1 MSRMTVPIGIAHLTL
16 LRLAPPELV
25 TVAAEAGYDF
35 VGIRVK
41 AVTDGERQ
49 YPMEPG
55 SPMSK
60 ETLRRLDDTGLTV
73 RDVEFLT
80 LRPDTGPDD
89 WRPALEAG
97 AALGASTFSV
107 VGADPDPGRLTDT
120 LARLTD
126 DGAEFGIRPTLE
138 PISYQ
143 PVSRVADAA
152 VIARAA
158 GAAVLVDALHVQRGG
173 SSLDDVR
180 ALEPDLVPCIQ
191 LCDGPLAL
199 PEALELPDELPLGMK
214 ADGSVRHVEARVQ
227 REVPGEGGFPLAEL
241 LAAVPA
247 ATPISV
253 EVPHARLQARLSA
266 REFAAYNLRAVQAL
280 LAREGTRV

>member
-1 MSRMTVPIGIAHLTL
+1 MPPIGIAHLTL
-16 LRLAPPELV
+16 LRLPPPELV
-25 TVAAEAGYDF
+25 ATAAEAGYDF
-35 VGIRVK
+35 VGVRVK
-41 AVTDGERQ
+41 AVTEGEHQ
-49 YPMEPG
+49 YPMQPG
-55 SPMSK
+55 SPMSR

-73 RDVEFLT
+73 RDIEFLT

-107 VGADPDPGRLTDT
+107 VGVDDDRTRLTDT
-120 LARLTD
+120 LARLTAD
-126 DGAEFGIRPTLE
+126 AAPYGIRPTLE

-143 PVSRVADAA
+143 PVGRVADAA
-152 VIARAA
+152 LVARAA
-158 GAAVLVDALHVQRGG
+158 GAAVLLDALHIRRGG

-199 PEALELPDELPLGMK
+199 PETLELPAELPLGMK
-214 ADGSVRHVEARVQ
+214 ADGSVLQVEARVQ
-227 REVPGEGGFPLAEL
+227 REVPGEGEFPLVEL
-241 LAAVPA
+241 LAAVPGG
-247 ATPISV
+247 TPISV

-266 REFAAYNLRAVQAL
+266 SEFATYNLRAVRAL
-280 LAREGTRV
+280 LARAGTPV

>member
-1 MSRMTVPIGIAHLTL
+1 MNTPIGIAHLTL
-16 LRLAPPELV
+16 LRLSPPELV
-25 TVAAEAGYDF
+25 TTAAEAGYDF

-41 AVTDGERQ
+41 AVTEGEHQ
-49 YPMEPG
+49 YPMQPG
-55 SPMSK
+55 SPMSR

-73 RDVEFLT
+73 RDIEFLT

-89 WRPALEAG
+89 WQPALEAG

-107 VGADPDPGRLTDT
+107 VGVDDDPARLTDT
-120 LARLTD
+120 LARLTA
-126 DGAEFGIRPTLE
+126 DGAAYGIRPTLE

-152 VIARAA
+152 AIARAT
-158 GAAVLVDALHVQRGG
+158 GAAVLLDALHIQRGG

-180 ALEPDLVPCIQ
+180 ALEPELVPCLQ
-191 LCDGPLAL
+191 LCDAPSAV
-199 PEALELPDELPLGMK
+199 PQTLELPAELPLGMK
-214 ADGSVRHVEARVQ
+214 ADGSVLQVEARVQ
-227 REVPGEGGFPLAEL
+227 REVVGEGGLPLAEL

-266 REFAAYNLRAVQAL
+266 AEFATYNLRAVQAL
-280 LAREGTRV
+280 LAREGTHV

>member
-1 MSRMTVPIGIAHLTL
+1 MNTPIGIAHLTL
-16 LRLAPPELV
+16 LRLSPPELV
-25 TVAAEAGYDF
+25 TTAAEAGYDF

-41 AVTDGERQ
+41 AVTEGEHQ
-49 YPMEPG
+49 YPMQPG
-55 SPMSK
+55 SPMSR

-89 WRPALEAG
+89 WQPALEAG

-107 VGADPDPGRLTDT
+107 VGVDDDPARLTDT
-120 LARLTD
+120 LARLTA
-126 DGAEFGIRPTLE
+126 DGAAYGIRPTLE

-152 VIARAA
+152 AIARAT
-158 GAAVLVDALHVQRGG
+158 GAAVLLDALHIQRGG

-180 ALEPDLVPCIQ
+180 ALEPELVPCIQ
-191 LCDGPLAL
+191 LCDGPLAV
-199 PEALELPDELPLGMK
+199 PQTLELPAELPLGMK
-214 ADGSVRHVEARVQ
+214 ADGSVLQVEARVQ
-227 REVPGEGGFPLAEL
+227 REVVGEGGFPLAEL
-241 LAAVPA
+241 LAAVPV

-266 REFAAYNLRAVQAL
+266 TEFATYNLRAVQAL
-280 LAREGTRV
+280 LAREGTHV

>member
-1 MSRMTVPIGIAHLTL
+1 MSTPIGIAHLTL
-16 LRLAPPELV
+16 LRLPPPELV
-25 TVAAEAGYDF
+25 TTAAEAGYDF

-41 AVTDGERQ
+41 AVTEGEHQ
-49 YPMEPG
+49 YPMQPG
-55 SPMSK
+55 SPMSR

-73 RDVEFLT
+73 RDIEFLT

-89 WRPALEAG
+89 WQPALEAG

-107 VGADPDPGRLTDT
+107 VGVDDDPARLTDT
-120 LARLTD
+120 LARLTA
-126 DGAEFGIRPTLE
+126 DGAAYGIRPTLE

-152 VIARAA
+152 AIARAT
-158 GAAVLVDALHVQRGG
+158 GAAVLLDALHIQRGG

-180 ALEPDLVPCIQ
+180 ALEPELVPCLQ
-191 LCDGPLAL
+191 LCDAPSAV
-199 PEALELPDELPLGMK
+199 PRTLELPAELPLGMK
-214 ADGSVRHVEARVQ
+214 ADGSVLQVEARVQ
-227 REVPGEGGFPLAEL
+227 REVVGEGGLPLAEL

-266 REFAAYNLRAVQAL
+266 AEFATYNLRAVQAL
-280 LAREGTRV
+280 LAREGTHV

>member
-1 MSRMTVPIGIAHLTL
+1 VPFHVRQIAEFVDAVRAGHEPAVTGREATKSLAILTALYASARSGRPERVPSSRRPAHEPHDSPD
-16 LRLAPPELV
+16 RHRPPHP
-25 TVAAEAGYDF
+25 AAARAAGARDRRRGGGYDF

-60 ETLRRLDDTGLTV
+60 ETLPSLDDTGLTV

-89 WRPALEAG
+89 WWPALEAG

-107 VGADPDPGRLTDT
+107 VGVDPDRGRLTDT

-158 GAAVLVDALHVQRGG
+158 GAAVLVDALHCAARG
-173 SSLDDVR
+173 
-180 ALEPDLVPCIQ
+180 LVPGRRP
-191 LCDGPLAL
+191 GPGAG
-199 PEALELPDELPLGMK
+199 P
-214 ADGSVRHVEARVQ
+214 
-227 REVPGEGGFPLAEL
+227 
-241 LAAVPA
+241 
-247 ATPISV
+247 
-253 EVPHARLQARLSA
+253 
-266 REFAAYNLRAVQAL
+266 RAVHPAL
-280 LAREGTRV
+280 RRSAGPARGRWSYPTSCRSG

>member
-1 MSRMTVPIGIAHLTL
+1 MSTPIGIAHLTL
-16 LRLAPPELV
+16 LRLSPPELV
-25 TVAAEAGYDF
+25 TTAAETGYDF

-41 AVTDGERQ
+41 AVTEGEHQ

-55 SPMSK
+55 SPMSR

-73 RDVEFLT
+73 RDIEFLT

-97 AALGASTFSV
+97 AVLGASTFSV
-107 VGADPDPGRLTDT
+107 VGVDDDPARLTDT
-120 LARLTD
+120 LARLTA
-126 DGAEFGIRPTLE
+126 DGAAYGIRPTLE

-152 VIARAA
+152 AIARAT
-158 GAAVLVDALHVQRGG
+158 GAAVLLDALHIQRGG

-180 ALEPDLVPCIQ
+180 ALEPELVPCIQ
-191 LCDGPLAL
+191 LCDGPLAV
-199 PEALELPDELPLGMK
+199 PQTLELPAELPLGMK
-214 ADGSVRHVEARVQ
+214 ADGSVLQVEARVQ
-227 REVPGEGGFPLAEL
+227 REVVGEGGLPLAEL

-266 REFAAYNLRAVQAL
+266 AEFATYNLRAVQAL
-280 LAREGTRV
+280 LAREGTHV

>member
-1 MSRMTVPIGIAHLTL
+1 MYTPIGIAHLTL
-16 LRLAPPELV
+16 LCLSPPELV
-25 TVAAEAGYDF
+25 STAAEAGYDF

-41 AVTDGERQ
+41 AVTEGEHQ
-49 YPMEPG
+49 YPMQPG
-55 SPMSK
+55 SPMSR

-73 RDVEFLT
+73 RDIEFLT

-107 VGADPDPGRLTDT
+107 VGVDDDPARLTDT
-120 LARLTD
+120 VARLTA
-126 DGAEFGIRPTLE
+126 DGAAYGIRPTLE

-152 VIARAA
+152 AIARAT
-158 GAAVLVDALHVQRGG
+158 GAAVLLDALHIQRGG

-180 ALEPDLVPCIQ
+180 ALEPELVPCIQ
-191 LCDGPLAL
+191 LCDGPLAV
-199 PEALELPDELPLGMK
+199 PQTLELPAELPLGMK
-214 ADGSVRHVEARVQ
+214 ADGSVLQVEARVQ
-227 REVPGEGGFPLAEL
+227 REVVGEGGLPLAEL

-266 REFAAYNLRAVQAL
+266 TEFATYNLRAVQAL